1 MIYSNIVFFLRSDAR
16 PLNRSMEVEGKKK
29 QSLSNSTF
37 EAPVEIPAGG
47 PPAMYSPPSHN
58 GNHEMS
64 SSAGQRRVHGGE
76 YLPLDKGPVPPSGP
90 NPITHGP

>member
-1 MIYSNIVFFLRSDAR
+1 MLYSNIVFFLFRSDAR
-16 PLNRSMEVEGKKK
+16 PLNPSMKVEGKKK

-47 PPAMYSPPSHN
+47 PTAMYSPPSQI

-64 SSAGQRRVHGGE
+64 SAGQRVHGGE
-76 YLPLDKGPVPPSGP
+76 YLPLYKGPVPPSGP
-90 NPITHGP
+90 SPITHGP